1 LDGYELL
8 CHGVTS
14 EPRVDQPVHQDPSR
28 PSRARGDRRVPGG
41 GININV
47 TLIFSLSR
55 YGAVMDAFLDG
66 MERAHMRRPSCA
78 ADGRSRTPNWL
89 TSTTSGVLLPAVGQ
103 AAGGR
108 SPAATAAVGVDVDQG
123 PGLSRHPLCN

>member
-1 LDGYELL
+1 M
-8 CHGVTS
+8 
-14 EPRVDQPVHQDPSR
+14 PRV
-28 PSRARGDRRVPGG
+28 SRASRGLTNLFIKIPAAHQGHAAIAACLAE
-41 GININV
+41 GISINV

-103 AAGGR
+103 GAGGR

-123 PGLSRHPLCN
+123 PGLSRHPLCG

>member
-1 LDGYELL
+1 M
-8 CHGVTS
+8 
-14 EPRVDQPVHQDPSR
+14 PRV
-28 PSRARGDRRVPGG
+28 SRASRGSTNLFIKIPAAHQGHAAIAACLAE

-123 PGLSRHPLCN
+123 PGLSRHPLCD